1 MQLEGVGCGEGN
13 GETYSILPFVRFI
26 KFVFFKANADF
37 RSRAGLDTYIE
48 RRAEGFTDP
57 ANIRK
62 AKAEVREAQKAL
74 REFINKVNADEGET
88 VLRRDYGKET
98 SYGAAELTE
107 TEKNAIIKQEE
118 EQRKRAAEI
127 RRIREEVIPLMP
139 TDKLAPRQDIH
150 RVGTNMYEERKA
162 SLKAIKQHG
171 PPYLTISDNEVL
183 ELVNRYKGTGEIKL
197 SKRSGKWDNEETIL
211 TNDTVVGI
219 AVNNLNGKTAGTTVF
234 RIHYSKNG
242 VHIVPDYPSKK
253 RKVKRNDN
261 EGY

>member
-1 MQLEGVGCGEGN
+1 MLHISKTERNYTIAFIIFYLLAVV
-13 GETYSILPFVRFI
+13 TSILVQLTDSI
-26 KFVFFKANADF
+26 
-37 RSRAGLDTYIE
+37 AGLSSVMYSFFVIAWGASVFLRIVHKRIRRDIIAISVFLFGLFIE
-48 RRAEGFTDP
+48 QENAAEG
-57 ANIRK
+57 R
-62 AKAEVREAQKAL
+62 
-74 REFINKVNADEGET
+74 T
-88 VLRRDYGKET
+88 VLKRNYGKET

-107 TEKNAIIKQEE
+107 AEKNDIIKQEE

-150 RVGTNMYEERKA
+150 RVGTKMYEERKA

-171 PPYLTISDNEVL
+171 PPYLTISDDEVL

-253 RKVKRNDN
+253 RKVKKK
-261 EGY
+261 